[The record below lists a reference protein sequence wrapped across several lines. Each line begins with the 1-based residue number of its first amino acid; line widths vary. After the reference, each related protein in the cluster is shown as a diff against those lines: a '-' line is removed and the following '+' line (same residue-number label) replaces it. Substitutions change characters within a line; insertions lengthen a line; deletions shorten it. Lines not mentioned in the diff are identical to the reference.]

1 VKRFN
6 FDEFLW
12 FIVLILLE
20 LWIIYLV
27 FTGKM
32 DFYIGKEMIKY
43 SYITILMISII
54 AIFQFKNV
62 FTAKGNSKI
71 KIKLLPIILTLI
83 LGGISAYKQETF
95 KHAELDK
102 ELKDGKTSRI
112 EMQYLYEHESDYN
125 SIESKNDT
133 NSKDKNNLNQSIKKN
148 LEDEINIA
156 ENNKKEILIVNQDN
170 PMVLD
175 DIRVNPKKYIGRNLE
190 IHGFV
195 CKGSYLNENQFIIG
209 RIVINCCAADSKVV
223 GIIGEYDKAYDLYEN
238 EKIIARGTIGS
249 SIIKD
254 DNNVSH
260 SVPIIIIEKL
270 NNE

>member
-12 FIVLILLE
+12 FIVLILLD
-20 LWIIYLV
+20 LSIIYLV
-27 FTGKM
+27 VTGKM
-32 DFYIGKEMIKY
+32 DFYIGKKMIKY
-43 SYITILMISII
+43 SYITIVMISII
-54 AIFQFKNV
+54 TIFQFKNV
-62 FTAKGNSKI
+62 FTAKGNSNI

-83 LGGISAYKQETF
+83 LGCISNYKQETF

-102 ELKDGKTSRI
+102 ELI
-112 EMQYLYEHESDYN
+112 ESKISIIDMQYLYEHESDYK

-148 LEDEINIA
+148 SEDEINITK
-156 ENNKKEILIVNQDN
+156 NNKKEILIVNEDN
-170 PMVLD
+170 PMILE

-195 CKGSYLNENQFIIG
+195 CKESYLNKNQFIIG
-209 RIVINCCAADSKVV
+209 KIVMTCCAADSKVV
-223 GIIGEYDKAYDLYEN
+223 GIIGEYDKAYDLNEN
-238 EKIIARGTIGS
+238 EKINVSGIIGS
-249 SIIKD
+249 STITD

-260 SVPIIIIEKL
+260 RVPIIIIEKL